1 MKLRLHSDGASRGNP
16 GEAGAGAVLVDGK
29 GNVVAE
35 LSRYIGKATCNVAE
49 YRALIMGLEEAIARG
64 ATEVDCRTDSEL
76 MAKQLQGTY
85 KVKSPHLRKL
95 ASEALELAGRFEK
108 FSIRHIDRGKNR
120 NADGL
125 ANQAI
130 SMYGPGGKVDGPSG
144 DFKDDP
150 LWQQTLDV
158 TARLIGQP
166 LDTESAAAGVLANEL
181 RLTAVRLASAVAEA
195 LSERSASRR
204 EEAFAGCSGLVARL
218 EAQLALAEVVGFMQ
232 PKDATRL
239 TQETEKIGKMIRSSQ
254 YGTEN

>member
-1 MKLRLHSDGASRGNP
+1 VKLTLHSDGASRGNP

-29 GNVVAE
+29 GNIVAE

-64 ATEVDCRTDSEL
+64 ATEVECRTDSEL
-76 MAKQLQGTY
+76 MAKQLQGVY

-95 ASEALELAGRFEK
+95 ASEALALAGRFEK

-130 SMYGPGGKVDGPSG
+130 SMHKPGGKTDKPSG
-144 DFKDDP
+144 DFKNEP

-158 TARLIGQP
+158 TARLIGRR
-166 LDTESAAAGVLANEL
+166 LDTESAAAGVLANEM
-181 RLTAVRLASAVAEA
+181 RLTAVRLASSVAEA
-195 LSERSASRR
+195 LSERSVPRR
-204 EEAFAGCSGLVARL
+204 EEAFAGCSGFVARL
-218 EAQLALAEVVGFMQ
+218 EAQLALARTVGFMQ
-232 PKDATRL
+232 PEDAAGLTREIQK
-239 TQETEKIGKMIRSSQ
+239 TGEMIRHR
-254 YGTEN
+254 EPNVD

>member
-1 MKLRLHSDGASRGNP
+1 VKLKLHSDGASRGNP
-16 GEAGAGAVLVDGK
+16 GEAGAGAVLVDGN

-49 YRALIMGLEEAIARG
+49 YRALIMGLEEAFARG
-64 ATEVDCRTDSEL
+64 ATEVECRTDSEL
-76 MAKQLQGTY
+76 MAKQLTGVY

-95 ASEALELAGRFEK
+95 ASEALDLAAQFEK
-108 FSIRHIDRGKNR
+108 FSISHVARGKNC
-120 NADGL
+120 NADSL

-130 SMYGPGGKVDGPSG
+130 SMHGPGGKADRPSG
-144 DFKDDP
+144 DFKDEP
-150 LWQQTLDV
+150 LWQQALDV

-166 LDTESAAAGVLANEL
+166 LDTESEAAGVLANEM

-218 EAQLALAEVVGFMQ
+218 EAQFALAEVVGFLQ
-232 PKDATRL
+232 PEDAAELTREIQK
-239 TQETEKIGKMIRSSQ
+239 TGEMIRSSQ